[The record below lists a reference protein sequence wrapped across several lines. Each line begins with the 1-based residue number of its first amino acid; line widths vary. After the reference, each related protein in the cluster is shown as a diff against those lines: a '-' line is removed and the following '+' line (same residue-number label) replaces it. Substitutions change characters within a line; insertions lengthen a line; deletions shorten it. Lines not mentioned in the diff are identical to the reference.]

1 MISAAQL
8 PPPVLSSHKS
18 TGNQLKISSRK
29 SAFIQKETFT
39 LGKFKT
45 LNFQKIVSKD
55 LTDNTSESVFAI
67 MILTETYDQI
77 WIKTLTIDKPE
88 LSKLISA
95 LQVVQQKEQEKTV
108 EETKYKFVTNSGIEF
123 GSVYNN
129 ESKLWH
135 NYITFPSGSFNQSF
149 IEFSKDE
156 LKDLIKLLKDA
167 EQIVTDNSVIFEK
180 HRIKVSLY
188 TSFKNLSL
196 HFNNWYEKTF
206 PLINGS
212 CFPKYFAERPIGLS

>member
-1 MISAAQL
+1 MKKLLLLLSIFFYMISAAQL
-8 PPPVLSSHKS
+8 PPPVLSSRKN

-29 SAFIQKETFT
+29 SALIQKETFT

-77 WIKTLTIDKPE
+77 WKKTLTIDKSE

-149 IEFSKDE
+149 IKFSKDE
-156 LKDLIKLLKDA
+156 LKDLIKLLKNA
-167 EQIVTDNSVIFEK
+167 EQK
-180 HRIKVSLY
+180 L
-188 TSFKNLSL
+188 
-196 HFNNWYEKTF
+196 
-206 PLINGS
+206 
-212 CFPKYFAERPIGLS
+212 